1 MKKIILLSIVAL
13 SFVIRASYLDDGNF
27 YYQNKNYEKA
37 EQMYLKAIQNGD
49 IRSFVNLGVL
59 YKNQQKYDKAEQ
71 MYLKAIQ
78 NGILMALVN
87 LGNLYYNQQKYDK
100 AEQLYLK
107 AIEKEVVDGYNN
119 LGVLYLEQGK
129 YDKAKNLFLIAINY
143 ETLKKAA
150 AQNLFKLSLY
160 YLNKRDLKN
169 GLELM
174 SIAAEN
180 GNLDAAQILA
190 KTYYKMGEFDEAK
203 KYFKI
208 AANLG
213 DKEAE
218 ENYIKLI
225 KAGY

>member
-1 MKKIILLSIVAL
+1 MDIII
-13 SFVIRASYLDDGNF
+13 
-27 YYQNKNYEKA
+27 
-37 EQMYLKAIQNGD
+37 
-49 IRSFVNLGVL
+49 
-59 YKNQQKYDKAEQ
+59 
-71 MYLKAIQ
+71 
-78 NGILMALVN
+78 
-87 LGNLYYNQQKYDK
+87 
-100 AEQLYLK
+100 
-107 AIEKEVVDGYNN
+107 N

-143 ETLKKAA
+143 ESIKEAA
-150 AQNLFKLSLY
+150 VQNLFKLSLHY
-160 YLNKRDLKN
+160 VAEKDFKN
-169 GLELM
+169 GAELM

-190 KTYYKMGEFDEAK
+190 KTYYETGEFARAK

>member
-27 YYQNKNYEKA
+27 YYQNKNYE
-37 EQMYLKAIQNGD
+37 
-49 IRSFVNLGVL
+49 
-59 YKNQQKYDKAEQ
+59 KAEQ

-218 ENYIKLI
+218 ENYIKLT

>member
-1 MKKIILLSIVAL
+1 MKKIVLIGIIVL
-13 SFVIRASYLDDGNF
+13 SFVIQAGYLEDGNF
-27 YYQNKNYEKA
+27 YYQNRNYEKA
-37 EQMYLKAIQNGD
+37 EQLYLKAIQNGN
-49 IRSFVNLGVL
+49 IFAFFYLGNL
-59 YKNQQKYDKAEQ
+59 YKEQKKYDKAEQ
-71 MYLKAIQ
+71 MHLKAIQ
-78 NGILMALVN
+78 NGVPQAFIN
-87 LGNLYYNQQKYDK
+87 LANLYYNQKKYDK

-107 AIEKEVVDGYNN
+107 AIEKEVLDGYNN

-143 ETLKKAA
+143 ESIKEAA
-150 AQNLFKLSLY
+150 VQNLFKLSLHY
-160 YLNKRDLKN
+160 VAEKDFKN
-169 GLELM
+169 GAELM

-190 KTYYKMGEFDEAK
+190 KTYYETREFARAK

>member
-1 MKKIILLSIVAL
+1 MRKIILLGIIVL
-13 SFVIRASYLDDGNF
+13 SFMIQAGYLEDGNF
-27 YYQNKNYEKA
+27 YYQNRNYEKA
-37 EQMYLKAIQNGD
+37 EQLYLKAIQNG
-49 IRSFVNLGVL
+49 IPQAFINLGNL
-59 YKNQQKYDKAEQ
+59 YKEQKKYDKAEQ

-78 NGILMALVN
+78 NGIPQAFIN
-87 LGNLYYNQQKYDK
+87 LANLYYNQQKYDK

-107 AIEKEVVDGYNN
+107 AIEKEVLEGYNN